1 MIVIRHTHQSKLS
14 ARIMNDFEPYGHDS
28 GWVDASLRINDFL
41 LGHIQ
46 YEDMKYAEFHQNSIE
61 VGDNNKFKT

>member
-1 MIVIRHTHQSKLS
+1 
-14 ARIMNDFEPYGHDS
+14 MNDFEPYGHDS